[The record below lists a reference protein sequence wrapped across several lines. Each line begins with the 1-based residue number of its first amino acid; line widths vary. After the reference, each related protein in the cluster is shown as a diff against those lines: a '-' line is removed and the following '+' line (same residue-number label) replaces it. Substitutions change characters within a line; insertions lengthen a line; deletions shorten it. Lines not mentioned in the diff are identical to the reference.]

1 MQTFFRRSI
10 ILVLLLVAIVYA
22 LPRFAAPLIEKVLNR
37 VRRRPPFQMQ
47 EGARTLHKALFIADL
62 HADPL
67 LWKRNLLQRSSYG
80 HVDFPRLA
88 EGNVALQVFAAATKI
103 PVGINFESNPAR
115 GDLLVPL
122 NIVQAWPRR
131 TWTSLLERALYQ
143 AEKLQAFI
151 DQEPQRLLLVKNRQ
165 DLERLLA
172 GRQSEPARIGALLAL
187 EGVHALEGEIAN
199 LDLLYERG
207 FRMIGLAH
215 FFDNEAGG
223 SAHGRQ
229 KGGLTPFGREVVR
242 RVAQKKMILDLAHA
256 SGQTIE
262 DTLAIATAPVVVS
275 HTGVRGVCDNQR
287 NISDD
292 HVRGIAAT
300 GGLIG
305 IALFE
310 QTVCGRTIEDT
321 ARAMRYVADLVG
333 VDHAALGSDYDGA
346 VTVPMDCSGL
356 ALLTE
361 ALLGQGF
368 TAEEAG
374 KIMGGNVLRLLQSA
388 LPDQD

>member
-1 MQTFFRRSI
+1 MLTFFRRGLIFVS
-10 ILVLLLVAIVYA
+10 LLVTVVYA
-22 LPRFAAPLIEKVLNR
+22 LPRFAAPLIERVLNR
-37 VRRRPPFQMQ
+37 VRRRPPFQVQ
-47 EGARTLHKALFIADL
+47 EETRTLHRKLFIADL

-80 HVDFPRLA
+80 HIDFPRLA

-115 GDLLVPL
+115 GDLLVAL
-122 NIVQAWPRR
+122 NISQAWPRR

-143 AEKLQAFI
+143 AEKLRAFI
-151 DQEPQRLLLVKNRQ
+151 DQDPQRLLLVKNIK
-165 DLERLLA
+165 DLDLLLA
-172 GRQSEPARIGALLAL
+172 GRQSERPRMGALLAL
-187 EGVHALEGEIAN
+187 EGVHALEGDIDN

-229 KGGLTPFGREVVR
+229 KGGLTPFGRELVR

-256 SGQTIE
+256 AARTID
-262 DTLAIATAPVVVS
+262 DTLDIATGPVVVS
-275 HTGVRGVCDNQR
+275 HTGVRGVCDNPR

-300 GGLIG
+300 GGLVG

-310 QTVCGRTIEDT
+310 QTVCGTAIDDT

-333 VDHAALGSDYDGA
+333 VDHVALGSDYDGA

-356 ALLTE
+356 VLLTE
-361 ALLGQGF
+361 ALLAQGF
-368 TAEEAG
+368 TAEEVS
-374 KIMGGNVLRLLQSA
+374 KIMGGNVLRILQAA
-388 LPDQD
+388 LPDKG